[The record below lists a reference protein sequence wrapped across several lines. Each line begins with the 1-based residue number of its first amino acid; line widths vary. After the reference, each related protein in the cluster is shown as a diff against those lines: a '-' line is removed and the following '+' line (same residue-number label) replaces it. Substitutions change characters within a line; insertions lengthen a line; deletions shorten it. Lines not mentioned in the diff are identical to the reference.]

1 MTEGSIWKKILF
13 FSIPLILGNLFQQLY
28 NTVDSIIVGN
38 YIGSEA
44 LAAVGSSGS
53 LINLLIGF
61 CIGASAGAGVVIAQ
75 FYGAQDREGVRKA
88 VHTTIAIAIAA
99 GAVLTVVGIV
109 ATPILLKAMG
119 TPQEVF
125 DQASIYLKVYFGGIL
140 FSVVYNM
147 SAGIL
152 NAVGNSKRSLV
163 YLMIAATSNIFL
175 DLLFVVVLKMGIV
188 GVAIATDIS
197 QLLSC
202 IFIILFLVRSEDV
215 YRVKLKD
222 IRCYDN
228 LLGKILKIGLPTG
241 VQNIV
246 ISLSNVIVQS
256 SVNSFGA
263 VAMAGFAAYIKV
275 DGFNILPVL
284 SFSMAA
290 TTFVGQNVGAG
301 RLDRVKKGMY
311 VSVAMGIIYT
321 VCTGILLL
329 TFAPQVIGVFTQNGK
344 VVEYGVYIMKF
355 FCPFY
360 LMLGILH
367 ILAGTI
373 RGTGKTMQAMVVFL
387 FSLCIFRVLWIWGA
401 MSVSHKIG
409 GVMLGY
415 PLSWLVGL
423 VMILIYVWK
432 GNWMPY
438 GMKKDSTK

>member
-88 VHTTIAIAIAA
+88 VHTTIAIAIVA

-125 DQASIYLKVYFGGIL
+125 DQASIYLKVYFGGVL

-188 GVAIATDIS
+188 GAAIATDIS

-290 TTFVGQNVGAG
+290 TTFIGQNVGAG

-329 TFAPQVIGVFTQNGK
+329 AFAPQVIGVFTQNGK

-360 LMLGILH
+360 WMLGILH

-438 GMKKDSTK
+438 GMKKELK